1 MQDETSWIAS
11 AQSGDLDAFERVVEA
26 YQKPVYN
33 LAYRMLGSRVEAE
46 DAAQECFL
54 RAYRALATYERDRK
68 FGSWLLAIAAHYCVD
83 RLRRRRFINV
93 PWDGVG
99 ELTVGDVVDPEADVI
114 DRERA
119 DEISGALQRLPPE
132 YRLVVVLRYW
142 YDMGYEEIAETV
154 GATVAAVKSRLHRG
168 REALGGHLV
177 AAGTAPARAPARV
190 GTPCVSFGD

>member
-33 LAYRMLGSRVEAE
+33 LAYRMLGSRAEAE

-54 RAYRALATYERDRK
+54 RAYRALGTYERDRK

-83 RLRRRRFINV
+83 RLRRRRFVQV

-99 ELTVGDVVDPEADVI
+99 ELTVGEIVDPEADVI

-119 DEISGALQRLPPE
+119 DEISAALQQLPPD

-154 GATVAAVKSRLHRG
+154 GGTVAAVKSRLHRG
-168 REALGGHLV
+168 REALSGHL
-177 AAGTAPARAPARV
+177 ATSGTIPVRAQARV
-190 GTPCVSFGD
+190 GTPCVSVGG